1 MMAQEHLAAANVS
14 HHPKA
19 AAGPRSAPRR
29 RDCHPASTTL
39 PNFLRLLNA

>member
-19 AAGPRSAPRR
+19 ARAFAQGRAAVTIIEPRR
-29 RDCHPASTTL
+29 RNPI
-39 PNFLRLLNA
+39 F